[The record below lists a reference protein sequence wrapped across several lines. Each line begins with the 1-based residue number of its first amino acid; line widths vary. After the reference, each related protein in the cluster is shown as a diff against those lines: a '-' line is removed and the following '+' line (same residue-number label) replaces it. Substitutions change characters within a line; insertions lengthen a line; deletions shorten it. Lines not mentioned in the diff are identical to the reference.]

1 MFIQNQEKVQTSFL
15 LLSHYRCDTFMSNHS
30 RFQINFLTEYHN
42 DHVNWIYKCSQ
53 YCGIHEMQH
62 DHRCC
67 ILISAY
73 YLKYQL
79 KIKLFL
85 DNNLCLSVTLTYIAP
100 KKMVYR
106 NSKQG
111 EQKFILKYVKIF
123 EQKRFRIFYQY
134 TCQMPPYIT

>member
-1 MFIQNQEKVQTSFL
+1 MFIQNHEKVQTSFL
-15 LLSHYRCDTFMSNHS
+15 QLSHYRCDTFMSNHS

-42 DHVNWIYKCSQ
+42 DHVNWIYMCIQ

-100 KKMVYR
+100 K

-134 TCQMPPYIT
+134 TSQMPPYIT